1 MYIFYF
7 SFIIFLHMLEE
18 CKRQGVKK
26 MAVRIFFL
34 KSFPMKDALFSNVV
48 SFIEVP
54 SKIILYILKND
65 ILN

>member
-1 MYIFYF
+1 
-7 SFIIFLHMLEE
+7 MLEE

-48 SFIEVP
+48 SFIGVP